1 MCAVQKLSLKQ
12 AQKIIIL
19 THKLQIDSRSATG
32 LEGTLQCL
40 KQLGYVQI
48 DSISVLARAHHHTIF
63 NRVKNYKEGYLS
75 DLLSRGQI
83 FEYWSHAAA
92 LLPIDAY
99 KYSLPAKQLFK
110 NGDRHCYKTEP
121 KVLAMVL
128 AKITDQG
135 PCMAKDFANSRRSSD
150 GWWDWKP
157 AKIALEQL
165 YMQGDL
171 MVSERRGFQKVYDLT
186 SRVLPAD
193 TDTAMPSTED
203 YCQYLITHYLRA
215 NGVAKREHFG
225 YLLKGLKVDIK
236 QQLAVLLE
244 QGFITEVLIQQEP
257 FYALLNVT
265 DLLSKR
271 ISRTKVKILSPFD
284 NLLIQR
290 KRMHAL
296 FDFNYQLECYV
307 PAAKRQY
314 GYFSLPILQGQN
326 FVARMDVKIF
336 SKEQRMVIQHLH
348 LHTDGLAALE
358 EFLADAVLEL
368 MRFQQ
373 ANILQL
379 DRITSD
385 DRRLTKKLLTDFKL
399 SLQQRIV
406 DQYL

>member
-1 MCAVQKLSLKQ
+1 M
-12 AQKIIIL
+12 
-19 THKLQIDSRSATG
+19 
-32 LEGTLQCL
+32 
-40 KQLGYVQI
+40 
-48 DSISVLARAHHHTIF
+48 
-63 NRVKNYKEGYLS
+63 
-75 DLLSRGQI
+75 
-83 FEYWSHAAA
+83 
-92 LLPIDAY
+92 
-99 KYSLPAKQLFK
+99 
-110 NGDRHCYKTEP
+110 
-121 KVLAMVL
+121 
-128 AKITDQG
+128 
-135 PCMAKDFANSRRSSD
+135 
-150 GWWDWKP
+150 
-157 AKIALEQL
+157 
-165 YMQGDL
+165 
-171 MVSERRGFQKVYDLT
+171 
-186 SRVLPAD
+186 
-193 TDTAMPSTED
+193 
-203 YCQYLITHYLRA
+203 
-215 NGVAKREHFG
+215 
-225 YLLKGLKVDIK
+225 KVDIK

-244 QGFITEVLIQQEP
+244 QGLITEVLIQQGP
-257 FYALLNVT
+257 YYALLNVT
-265 DLLSKR
+265 DLLSKK

-348 LHTDGLAALE
+348 LHTDELAALE

-368 MRFQQ
+368 MIFQQ

-385 DRRLTKKLLTDFKL
+385 DRRLTKKPLTDFKL